1 MQFSK
6 YKGKSKRLLNVN
18 DEVSL
23 IDLSLE
29 QLIESDFHLG
39 SKLSK
44 FQKLNYSFV
53 FSRRFN
59 VLILNLT
66 YSLYNLRL
74 SLYFITAVVSRRG
87 KVLFFDS
94 HESTRIF
101 VHYIGSTSRQF
112 YINRKWIAGLL
123 TNFKNFYPAVFTGI
137 SRHFRF
143 SEHKYAGMRYIH
155 RPPNVSCLLNLER
168 GSSAFLE
175 NFRLGISTVALVSS
189 NNDIS
194 GVTFPIFSNNNSIY
208 TFYSFFGILR
218 SAVLNGYKDEIY
230 KFYRR
235 SLKKIL
241 KTRFQKISQNSYNAN
256 FFSHFFRHYLIKISL
271 SYNSLF
277 YNFFSFILNYAFN
290 ETNTW
295 VSKVFFSFVN
305 HLLYFNERYLIN
317 SNSYSIFDTNFA
329 DNCTIT
335 SLDKNFL
342 DNFLRYLTEIFFS
355 EDFFKFFTNFSS
367 LIHPFFL
374 IFFNLFVSKNL
385 ITNFEKFRSFF
396 RDFMFGLFLLK
407 KWEKSRLIQFKFF
420 DPKRHFSH
428 EIFPFFQ
435 FRRIISG
442 SAYVHSQELSS
453 FYIYHRILDFN
464 AKNSGF
470 FFDTLSIFK
479 LSSVSSLFRNFKRLG
494 SFKAFYFSKKIKRSL
509 RISSKR
515 LKFFLF
521 LWRALYPKKKHKRN
535 TNFSNFSSLKQK
547 KILKLSKTFNTTIKS
562 AHKRKQLRNTYNL
575 TMLNYFDEDYED
587 KKFPFN
593 NEFFFLHVAYGSI
606 FLAREQARNRVIA
619 SQRDFS
625 VVLNKRK
632 KSFSRVKSN
641 SRLLR
646 LFVYFPILKL
656 HILKVKGSACHS
668 QHTDFLAS

>member
-1 MQFSK
+1 MHLKKK
-6 YKGKSKRLLNVN
+6 YKGKRSSNEKI
-18 DEVSL
+18 SL

-44 FQKLNYSFV
+44 FQKLNYNFI
-53 FSRRFN
+53 FSRRFS
-59 VLILNLT
+59 VLILNLA

-74 SLYFITAVVSRRG
+74 ALYFVTTVVSRRG
-87 KVLFFDS
+87 KVLFFDN
-94 HESTRIF
+94 HDSTRTF

-143 SEHKYAGMRYIH
+143 SEFKYAGMRYIH
-155 RPPNVSCLLNLER
+155 RPPNVSCLLNIER

-175 NFRLGISTVALVSS
+175 NFRLGIPTIALVSS

-218 SAVLNGYKDEIY
+218 SAILNGYKDEIY

-241 KTRFQKISQNSYNAN
+241 KVRFCKAVQNSYNAN
-256 FFSHFFRHYLIKISL
+256 FFSYFFRYYLIKISL
-271 SYNSLF
+271 LHNQLF
-277 YNFFSFILNYAFN
+277 YNFFSFILSYVFS
-290 ETNTW
+290 ESNTW
-295 VSKVFFSFVN
+295 VSKVFFLFVN
-305 HLLYFNERYLIN
+305 HLLYFKNRYLVN
-317 SNSYSIFDTNFA
+317 SNSYSIFVTNFR
-329 DNCTIT
+329 DNFTVTNI
-335 SLDKNFL
+335 DKNFL
-342 DNFLRYLTEIFFS
+342 NNFLKYLVEIFFS
-355 EDFFKFFTNFSS
+355 SDSFKFFTDF
-367 LIHPFFL
+367 LGLVYPFFL
-374 IFFNLFVSKNL
+374 IFFNLFISRNLVKNL
-385 ITNFEKFRSFF
+385 EKFKFFF
-396 RDFMFGLFLLK
+396 RDFIFGLFLLK
-407 KWEKSRLIQFKFF
+407 KWENSRSAQFSFF

-428 EIFPFFQ
+428 ELFPFFQ
-435 FRRIISG
+435 FKRININNASL
-442 SAYVHSQELSS
+442 HSQQLSS
-453 FYIYHRILDFN
+453 FYSYHRILNFN
-464 AKNSGF
+464 VKNSGF
-470 FFDTLSIFK
+470 FFNTLNIFK
-479 LSSVSSLFRNFKRLG
+479 LNSVNNFFRNFKKLK
-494 SFKAFYFSKKIKRSL
+494 SFKAFYSSKKIKRSL

-515 LKFFLF
+515 LKFLMF
-521 LWRALYPKKKHKRN
+521 LWKSLYPKKRY
-535 TNFSNFSSLKQK
+535 K
-547 KILKLSKTFNTTIKS
+547 KNSKLAKPFRTFNTTIKS
-562 AHKRKQLRNTYNL
+562 FHKRKQLRNIYNL

-606 FLAREQARNRVIA
+606 FLAREHARNRVIV

-625 VVLNKRK
+625 VVLNKQK
-632 KSFSRVKSN
+632 KSFSRAKAY

-646 LFVYFPILKL
+646 LFIYFPVLNFYVFHNIK
-656 HILKVKGSACHS
+656 HNN
-668 QHTDFLAS
+668 FLINV

>member
-1 MQFSK
+1 MHFSK
-6 YKGKSKRLLNVN
+6 YKGKNKRFIN

-44 FQKLNYSFV
+44 FQKLNYSFI
-53 FSRRFN
+53 FSKRFN
-59 VLILNLT
+59 VLILNLA

-74 SLYFITAVVSRRG
+74 SLYFITSLVSRRG
-87 KVLFFDS
+87 KVLFFDN

-143 SEHKYAGMRYIH
+143 SEFKYAGMRYIH
-155 RPPNVSCLLNLER
+155 RPPNVSCLLNTER

-175 NFRLGISTVALVSS
+175 NFRLGIPTIALVSS

-194 GVTFPIFSNNNSIY
+194 GVTFPIFSNNSSIY

-230 KFYRR
+230 KFYRK

-241 KTRFQKISQNSYNAN
+241 RIRFQNVFQNSHNAN
-256 FFSHFFRHYLIKISL
+256 FFSHFFRYYLIKISL
-271 SYNSLF
+271 VHSYLF
-277 YNFFSFILNYAFN
+277 YNFFSFIVNYVFS
-290 ETNTW
+290 ELNTW

-305 HLLYFNERYLIN
+305 RLLYFKDRYLIN
-317 SNSYSIFDTNFA
+317 SNLYSIFQTDYV
-329 DNCTIT
+329 DN
-335 SLDKNFL
+335 SAVKSVDNKFL
-342 DNFLRYLTEIFFS
+342 DSFLRYLTEVFFS
-355 EDFFKFFTNFSS
+355 ADSFKFFNDFAG
-367 LIHPFFL
+367 LIYPFFL
-374 IFFNLFVSKNL
+374 IFFNLFISKKLIGNL
-385 ITNFEKFRSFF
+385 EKFRSFF
-396 RDFMFGLFLLK
+396 RDFSFGLFLLK
-407 KWEKSRLIQFKFF
+407 KWENSRQAQFKFF
-420 DPKRHFSH
+420 DSKRHFSH

-435 FRRIISG
+435 FKRNNKIL
-442 SAYVHSQELSS
+442 AYSQSLPASS
-453 FYIYHRILDFN
+453 FYLYHRILNFN
-464 AKNSGF
+464 VKNSGF
-470 FFDTLSIFK
+470 FFNTLNVFK
-479 LSSVSSLFRNFKRLG
+479 LTVVNNFFRNFKNLR

-509 RISSKR
+509 RIMSKR
-515 LKFFLF
+515 LKFLMF
-521 LWRALYPKKKHKRN
+521 LWRSLYPKKKYKGDLK
-535 TNFSNFSSLKQK
+535 FSNINAKSNKTNNLKFSKSFK
-547 KILKLSKTFNTTIKS
+547 SFNSTIKS
-562 AHKRKQLRNTYNL
+562 AQKRKQLRDIYNFS
-575 TMLNYFDEDYED
+575 MLNYFDEDYED

-606 FLAREQARNRVIA
+606 FLAREQARNRVIT

-625 VVLNKRK
+625 VVLNQQK
-632 KSFSRVKSN
+632 KSFLRIKSY

-646 LFVYFPILKL
+646 LFIYFPVLNL
-656 HILKVKGSACHS
+656 HIYKTRNNLI
-668 QHTDFLAS
+668 